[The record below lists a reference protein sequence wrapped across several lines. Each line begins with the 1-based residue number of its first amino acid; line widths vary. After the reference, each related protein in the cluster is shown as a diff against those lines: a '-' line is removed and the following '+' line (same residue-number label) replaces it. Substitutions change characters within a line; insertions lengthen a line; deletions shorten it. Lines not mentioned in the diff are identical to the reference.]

1 MDKTTESGPSLA
13 SLFTGVLISPVTWA
27 IQMQLNYTLVRRGCI
42 DSSSLALSL
51 VSVVSLVITVI
62 GAAISWHNLQQSKQ
76 ELPTEAGGLRNRS
89 QFMAILGLMMNGL
102 FFLVILAQGI
112 ATRVFHPCQL

>member
-1 MDKTTESGPSLA
+1 MDQTTQSGPGLA
-13 SLFTGVLISPVTWA
+13 SLFTGLLIAPVIWA

-42 DSSSLALSL
+42 VGSSTAL
-51 VSVVSLVITVI
+51 SVVSIVSLLITVI
-62 GAAISWHNLQQSKQ
+62 GAVISWHNLQQARQ
-76 ELPTEAGGLRNRS
+76 ELPTEAGGFRNRS
-89 QFMAILGLMMNGL
+89 QFMAILGLLMNGL

>member
-1 MDKTTESGPSLA
+1 MDKTTQSGPGLA
-13 SLFTGVLISPVTWA
+13 SLFVGVLIAPVTWA

-42 DSSSLALSL
+42 DGSSLALSL
-51 VSVVSLVITVI
+51 VASVSLLITVI
-62 GAAISWHNLQQSKQ
+62 GAAISWHSLQQAKQ
-76 ELPTEAGGLRNRS
+76 ELPTESGGLRNRS

-112 ATRVFHPCQL
+112 ATGVFHPCQL